1 VKVQGGIEGLIHKAS
16 VVDPALETPEAAMGK
31 YKVGDQVKAVV
42 IECSPSKQKLSLS
55 LRDYVR
61 KVQREEMDK
70 YIHDDSKEDTVALA
84 DMLKDR
90 IKG

>member
-1 VKVQGGIEGLIHKAS
+1 
-16 VVDPALETPEAAMGK
+16 
-31 YKVGDQVKAVV
+31 VKAVV

-61 KVQREEMDK
+61 RVQREEMDK
-70 YIHDDSKEDTVALA
+70 YIHDDTKEDTVALA
-84 DMLKDR
+84 DLLKDR

>member
-1 VKVQGGIEGLIHKAS
+1 MRFDYNNRAVRNFGLR
-16 VVDPALETPEAAMGK
+16 LE
-31 YKVGDQVKAVV
+31 V
-42 IECSPSKQKLSLS
+42 SRQKLSLS

-84 DMLKDR
+84 DLLKDR

>member
-1 VKVQGGIEGLIHKAS
+1 
-16 VVDPALETPEAAMGK
+16 
-31 YKVGDQVKAVV
+31 VV

-55 LRDYVR
+55 LRDYER

-84 DMLKDR
+84 DLLKDR